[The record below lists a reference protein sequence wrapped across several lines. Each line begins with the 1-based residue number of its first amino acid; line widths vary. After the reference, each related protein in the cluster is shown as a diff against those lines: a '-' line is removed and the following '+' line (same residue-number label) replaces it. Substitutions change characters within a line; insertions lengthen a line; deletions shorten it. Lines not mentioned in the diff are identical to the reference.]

1 MVYKLRL
8 LVSYR
13 IASSPSPSFL
23 VQVEFQSKQLRG
35 GSAVRRR
42 KKASGSRSACDI
54 VGRRS
59 SNKTI
64 QTTDSSCDY
73 ILCFQQ
79 PQVKVNSRKK
89 DKVAFILDCAG
100 EERGKEKLGRL
111 SWE

>member
-1 MVYKLRL
+1 M
-8 LVSYR
+8 
-13 IASSPSPSFL
+13 
-23 VQVEFQSKQLRG
+23 
-35 GSAVRRR
+35 RRR

-54 VGRRS
+54 VGRS
-59 SNKTI
+59 SKKSI
-64 QTTDSSCDY
+64 QITDSSCDY

-89 DKVAFILDCAG
+89 DKVAFILACAG